1 MEFKNITLLFS
12 ISIIS
17 IFTSNAQENLKESF
31 KDTITY
37 NEENTEK
44 VIAFGSFI
52 EASIHE
58 NNPDNYNSKF
68 NKESFFENVFNYYPE
83 INREDE
89 FVKGFTNG
97 LKKSLD
103 SFPTRIIT
111 EVENGSYYDFINY
124 SYDYESQTYYLLFR
138 LYSLETGMNYHNYR
152 IQKNKN
158 KIEFSDIYVYV
169 TGEFLAD
176 TIGRLLR
183 YSIPEI
189 EKEDDGKQ
197 YQIDKD
203 SKTLFNAIMY
213 NKSGL
218 FDKAYEAMEKLES
231 GLSKEKFVLILKTL
245 MASQID
251 ETKYLKSLED
261 LISTFPEDPT
271 LALNRIDYHI
281 FREEYFEAI
290 QVINQLQNETEDDF
304 LNFIKGTVAFQ
315 DGNYDLAFNMF
326 SFIIEDYPGFF
337 DGQVGYLNV
346 LVMMENYADAI
357 IYLDTLLAEGYDKSS
372 LIVYLEE
379 DDESGENILELFIQ
393 TEDFKAWKTKKD

>member
-1 MEFKNITLLFS
+1 
-12 ISIIS
+12 
-17 IFTSNAQENLKESF
+17 
-31 KDTITY
+31 
-37 NEENTEK
+37 
-44 VIAFGSFI
+44 
-52 EASIHE
+52 
-58 NNPDNYNSKF
+58 
-68 NKESFFENVFNYYPE
+68 
-83 INREDE
+83 
-89 FVKGFTNG
+89 
-97 LKKSLD
+97 
-103 SFPTRIIT
+103 
-111 EVENGSYYDFINY
+111 
-124 SYDYESQTYYLLFR
+124 
-138 LYSLETGMNYHNYR
+138 MNYHNYR

-326 SFIIEDYPGFF
+326 SFIIEDCPGFF